1 MRVTRDNDAVLLD
14 FNPLEGRVLLQVF
27 QHLAAMYRFKP
38 GELDGAIAKAWY
50 STRGCESARATP
62 EETREWVEHLHAF
75 KTARL
80 GSIEEWSRQLAAA
93 GPAGAGRPQI
103 RVRLDDAP
111 AFIASI
117 NDHRLS
123 AAAQHDVG
131 EEEMALRMPMELAA
145 LPEERQQAL
154 LEIHFLAWIIE
165 ETLREIQDP

>member
-1 MRVTRDNDAVLLD
+1 MRVKRDNDALLLSL
-14 FNPLEGRVLLQVF
+14 NALEGRVLLQVF

-38 GELDGAIAKAWY
+38 EELDSEISQAWY
-50 STRGCESARATP
+50 STHGCESARATP

-80 GSIEEWSRQLAAA
+80 SSIEEWSRQLAPVA
-93 GPAGAGRPQI
+93 GKRLQI
-103 RVRLDDAP
+103 RVPLDDAP
-111 AFIASI
+111 AFVASI

-123 AAAQHDVG
+123 AAAQHNVG
-131 EEEMALRMPMELAA
+131 EEEMSLRTPMELAA

-165 ETLREIQDP
+165 GTLREMQDS